1 MLGSNH
7 LEFVL
12 HCLRAKAARDMKS
25 SPLYAS
31 DALRRLR
38 LNNECQ
44 RIMQMMLE
52 NPTATVVDVA
62 QMLGWQ
68 PPLVS
73 TERLDLAAAQWLDTR
88 A

>member
-7 LEFVL
+7 AEFVL
-12 HCLRAKAARDMKS
+12 HCLRAKAARDMKA

-38 LNNECQ
+38 LNKECQ

-52 NPTATVVDVA
+52 NPTASVVDVA
-62 QMLGWQ
+62 TMLGWQ

-73 TERLDLAAAQWLDTR
+73 TERLDIAAAQWLDAR

>member
-1 MLGSNH
+1 MLGNNH

-44 RIMQMMLE
+44 RIMQLMLE
-52 NPTATVVDVA
+52 KPQSTVIDVA
-62 QMLGWQ
+62 QMLGWEV
-68 PPLVS
+68 PLV
-73 TERLDLAAAQWLDTR
+73 TTQPLELQAAKWLDQR